1 MSKYLIVGSVIV
13 ILLSACAP
21 AAAPSSSTPPEDPT
35 LRIGTLPILDLLPL
49 FVAEKQGYFK
59 EQGITV
65 TFVPAQSAAERDQ
78 LMQAGQIDGMNND
91 MVSTVLYNKDTVKIK
106 AVRTAIQATS
116 TWSQYSILA
125 AKDSGIKSAADLKGV
140 EIGIS
145 QATVI
150 EYITY
155 RLLTDAGLSPSDIK
169 TTNVIKIADR
179 MQLLGSG
186 QLKAATL
193 PEPLA
198 TLAEQQ
204 GAFRVVPDKTNPKYS
219 NSLISFA
226 AQTLKDKPNT
236 VRKFLAAYEK
246 AVNDINADPTRWQ
259 PVLNENQII
268 PPALTSYK
276 LPPYPKA
283 SVPSEAQFADVLK
296 WMKDNKTI
304 SADIPYANLVD
315 ASFLPK

>member
-1 MSKYLIVGSVIV
+1 MSKYLAFALAVML
-13 ILLSACAP
+13 LLSACAP
-21 AAAPSSSTPPEDPT
+21 AAPAPKEDPT

-49 FVAEKQGYFK
+49 FVADKQGYFK
-59 EQGITV
+59 DQGITV
-65 TFVPAQSAAERDQ
+65 TFIPAQSAAERDQ

-91 MVSTVLYNKDTVKIK
+91 MVSTVLYNKDSVKIK
-106 AVRTAIQATS
+106 VVRTAIQAAP
-116 TWSQYSILA
+116 TWSQYSVFVS
-125 AKDSGIKSAADLKGV
+125 KDSGLKSAAELKGV

-155 RLLTDAGLSPSDIK
+155 RLLVDAGLQPSDVK

-179 MQLLGSG
+179 MQLLASG

-204 GAFRVVPDKTNPKYS
+204 GAVRLVPDARDPDHS
-219 NSLISFA
+219 NSVISFT
-226 AQTLKDKPNT
+226 AQALKDKPQT

-246 AVNDINADPTRWQ
+246 GVSDINANPAQWQ
-259 PVLNENQII
+259 PLLNENKII
-268 PPALTSYK
+268 PAGLTSYK

-283 SVPSEAQFADVLK
+283 SVPSEAQFTDVQK
-296 WMKDNKTI
+296 WMKEKGLL
-304 SADIPYANLVD
+304 SADVPFANLVD

>member
-1 MSKYLIVGSVIV
+1 MSKQLALMLVVV
-13 ILLSACAP
+13 MLLSACAS
-21 AAAPSSSTPPEDPT
+21 AAAPARPEDPT

-59 EQGITV
+59 AQGITV

-91 MVSTVLYNKDTVKIK
+91 MVSTVLYNRDSVKITV
-106 AVRTAIQATS
+106 VRTAIQATS
-116 TWSQYSILA
+116 TWSQYSIFA

-150 EYITY
+150 DYITY
-155 RLLTDAGLSPSDIK
+155 RLLVDAGLAASDIK

-198 TLAEQQ
+198 TLAEQG
-204 GAFRVVPDKTNPKYS
+204 GALRVVADKTNPDHS
-219 NSLISFA
+219 NSVISFS
-226 AQTLKDKPNT
+226 AQAVKDKPQT
-236 VRKFLAAYEK
+236 IRKFLAAYEK
-246 AVNDINADPTRWQ
+246 AVADINADPTQWQ
-259 PVLNENQII
+259 SVLNENKII

-276 LPPYPKA
+276 LPLYPKA
-283 SVPSEAQFADVLK
+283 SVPTQDQFADVLK
-296 WMKDNKTI
+296 WMKDKGMI
-304 SADIPYANLVD
+304 SADVSYANLVD

>member
-1 MSKYLIVGSVIV
+1 MFKTLALALAVVV
-13 ILLSACAP
+13 LLSACAP
-21 AAAPSSSTPPEDPT
+21 AAAPAKPEEPT

-91 MVSTVLYNKDTVKIK
+91 MVSAVLYNKDSVKIK
-106 AVRTAIQATS
+106 VVRTAIQATP
-116 TWSQYSILA
+116 TWSQYSIFA
-125 AKDSGIKSAADLKGV
+125 AKGSGIKSAADLKGV

-155 RLLTDAGLSPSDIK
+155 RLLEDAGLAPSDIK

-204 GAFRVVPDKTNPKYS
+204 GALRVVPDKNDPAHS
-219 NSLISFA
+219 NSVISFS
-226 AQTLKDKPNT
+226 AQTIKDKPQT
-236 VRKFLAAYEK
+236 IRKFLAAYEK
-246 AVNDINADPTRWQ
+246 AVADVNANPAQWQ
-259 PVLNENQII
+259 PLLNENNII
-268 PPALTSYK
+268 PPTLTSYK
-276 LPPYPKA
+276 LPSYPKA
-283 SVPSEAQFADVLK
+283 SVPTQDQFADVLK
-296 WMKDNKTI
+296 WMKDKGMI
-304 SADIPYANLVD
+304 GADVPYANLVD
-315 ASFLPK
+315 ATFLPK

>member
-1 MSKYLIVGSVIV
+1 MFNKTLAALVTVV
-13 ILLSACAP
+13 LLLAACAP
-21 AAAPSSSTPPEDPT
+21 AAPAPQAEEPT
-35 LRIGTLPILDLLPL
+35 LRVGTLPILDLLPL

-59 EQGITV
+59 DQGINV

-78 LMQAGQIDGMNND
+78 LMQAGQVDAINND
-91 MVSTVLYNKDTVKIK
+91 MVSTVLYNKDSIKIK
-106 AVRTAIQATS
+106 VVRTAIQAVP
-116 TWSQYSILA
+116 TWSQYSIFA
-125 AKDSGIKSAADLKGV
+125 AKNSGIKSAAGLKGV

-150 EYITY
+150 DYITN
-155 RLLTDAGLSPSDIK
+155 RLLTGAGLAPSDIK

-179 MQLLGSG
+179 MQLLASG

-204 GAFRVVPDKTNPKYS
+204 GAIRLIADKDHPEHS
-219 NSLISFA
+219 NSVISFS
-226 AQTLKDKPNT
+226 AQVLKDKPNT

-246 AVNDINADPTRWQ
+246 AVNDVNADPTKWQ
-259 PVLNENQII
+259 PLLNENKII
-268 PPALTSYK
+268 PPALTNYQ
-276 LPPYPKA
+276 LPSYPKA
-283 SVPSEAQFADVLK
+283 SVPTEAQFADVEQ
-296 WMKDNKTI
+296 WMKDKGMI

-315 ASFLPK
+315 ASFLPN

>member
-1 MSKYLIVGSVIV
+1 MSKHIALALAAVV
-13 ILLSACAP
+13 LLSACAP
-21 AAAPSSSTPPEDPT
+21 VSAPAKPEDPT
-35 LRIGTLPILDLLPL
+35 LRVGTLPILDLLPL

-91 MVSTVLYNKDTVKIK
+91 MVSTVLYNKDLVKIK
-106 AVRTAIQATS
+106 VVRTAIQATS
-116 TWSQYSILA
+116 TWSQYSIFA
-125 AKDSGIKSAADLKGV
+125 AKNSGIKSAADLKGV

-155 RLLTDAGLSPSDIK
+155 RLLADAGLAASDIK

-186 QLKAATL
+186 KLKAATL

-204 GAFRVVPDKTNPKYS
+204 GALRVVPDAQNPDHS
-219 NSLISFA
+219 NSVISFS
-226 AQTLKDKPNT
+226 AQAVKEKPQT
-236 VRKFLAAYEK
+236 IRKFLAAYEK
-246 AVNDINADPTRWQ
+246 AIADVNADPTQWQ
-259 PVLNENQII
+259 PLLNENKII

-276 LPPYPKA
+276 LPLYPKA
-283 SVPSEAQFADVLK
+283 SVPTQDQFADVLK
-296 WMKDNKTI
+296 WMKDKGMVT
-304 SADIPYANLVD
+304 ADVSYANLVD

>member
-1 MSKYLIVGSVIV
+1 MSKHLALALA
-13 ILLSACAP
+13 ILLLLPACAP
-21 AAAPSSSTPPEDPT
+21 AATPAPKEDPT

-49 FVAEKQGYFK
+49 FVADKQGYFK
-59 EQGITV
+59 DQGITV

-91 MVSTVLYNKDTVKIK
+91 MVSTVLYNKDSVKIK
-106 AVRTAIQATS
+106 VVRTAIQAAS
-116 TWSQYSILA
+116 TWSQYSVFVS
-125 AKDSGIKSAADLKGV
+125 KDSGIKSAAELKGV

-155 RLLTDAGLSPSDIK
+155 RLLVDAGLQPADIK

-179 MQLLGSG
+179 MQLLASG

-204 GAFRVVPDKTNPKYS
+204 GAVRLVPDAKDPDHS
-219 NSLISFA
+219 NSVISFA
-226 AQTLKDKPNT
+226 AQALKDKPQT

-246 AVNDINADPTRWQ
+246 AVGDVNADPAKWQ
-259 PVLNENQII
+259 PLLNENKII
-268 PPALTSYK
+268 PTGLTTYK

-283 SVPSEAQFADVLK
+283 SVPTEAQFTDVQK
-296 WMKDNKTI
+296 WMKEKGLLSTDV
-304 SADIPYANLVD
+304 PFANLVD

>member
-1 MSKYLIVGSVIV
+1 MSKYMTLGIAILM
-13 ILLSACAP
+13 LLSACAP
-21 AAAPSSSTPPEDPT
+21 AAAPAPAAKEDPT

-91 MVSTVLYNKDTVKIK
+91 MVSTVLYNKDSVKIK
-106 AVRTAIQATS
+106 VVRTAIQPTKDWAE
-116 TWSQYSILA
+116 YSIFA

-145 QATVI
+145 QATTI
-150 EYITY
+150 EYVTI
-155 RLLTDAGLSPSDIK
+155 RLLTDAGLKPADIK

-198 TLAEQQ
+198 SLAEQQ
-204 GAFRVVPDKTNPKYS
+204 GALRLIPDTQNPKYS
-219 NSLISFA
+219 NSVISFT
-226 AQTLKDKPNT
+226 AQVLKDKPNT
-236 VRKFLAAYEK
+236 VRRFLAAYEK
-246 AVNDINADPTRWQ
+246 AVADINADPSKWAG
-259 PVLNENQII
+259 VLNDNKII
-268 PPALTSYK
+268 PPALTRYK
-276 LPPYPKA
+276 LPAYPKS
-283 SVPSEAQFADVLK
+283 SVPSEAQFADAVK
-296 WMKDNKTI
+296 WMQGAKLI
-304 SADIPYANLVD
+304 SADVPYTNLVD

>member
-1 MSKYLIVGSVIV
+1 M
-13 ILLSACAP
+13 
-21 AAAPSSSTPPEDPT
+21 PSSRPEDPT

-49 FVAEKQGYFK
+49 FVAEKQGYFN

-78 LMQAGQIDGMNND
+78 LMQAGQIDGLNND
-91 MVSTVLYNKDTVKIK
+91 MVSAVLYNKDTLKIK
-106 AVRTAIQATS
+106 VVRTAIQATS
-116 TWSQYSILA
+116 TWSEFSIFA
-125 AKDSGIKSAADLKGV
+125 AKDSGIKSATDLKGV
-140 EIGIS
+140 EIGVS

-150 EYITY
+150 EYVTT
-155 RLLTDAGLSPSDIK
+155 RLLTDAGLATSDVK

-204 GAFRVVPDKTNPKYS
+204 GALRVVPDAKNPKYS
-219 NSLISFA
+219 NSVISFSV
-226 AQTLKDKPNT
+226 QTIKDKPNT
-236 VRKFLAAYEK
+236 IRKFLVAYEK
-246 AVNDINADPTRWQ
+246 AASDVNADPTKWQ
-259 PVLNENQII
+259 PLLNENKII
-268 PPALTSYK
+268 PPALTDYK
-276 LPPYPKA
+276 LPAFPKA
-283 SVPSEAQFADVLK
+283 SVPAEAQFTDVLK
-296 WMKDNKTI
+296 WMKDKGMITV
-304 SADIPYANLVD
+304 DVPYASLVD

>member
-1 MSKYLIVGSVIV
+1 MSKHFASVLV
-13 ILLSACAP
+13 VVMLLSACAP
-21 AAAPSSSTPPEDPT
+21 VGSPAKPEDPT

-59 EQGITV
+59 AQGITV

-91 MVSTVLYNKDTVKIK
+91 MVSTVLYNKDTIKIK
-106 AVRTAIQATS
+106 VVRTAIQATS
-116 TWSQYSILA
+116 TWSQYSIFA
-125 AKDSGIKSAADLKGV
+125 SKDSGIKSAADLKGV

-155 RLLTDAGLSPSDIK
+155 RLLVDAGLAVPDIK

-204 GAFRVVPDKTNPKYS
+204 GALRVVADKTNPDHS
-219 NSLISFA
+219 NSVISFS
-226 AQTLKDKPNT
+226 AQAIKDKPQT
-236 VRKFLAAYEK
+236 IHKFLAAYEK
-246 AVNDINADPTRWQ
+246 AVADINADPTQWQ
-259 PVLNENQII
+259 PLLNENKII

-276 LPPYPKA
+276 LPLYPKA
-283 SVPSEAQFADVLK
+283 SVPTQDQFADVLK
-296 WMKDNKTI
+296 WMKDKGII
-304 SADIPYANLVD
+304 SADVPYVNLVD
-315 ASFLPK
+315 ASFLPM

>member
-1 MSKYLIVGSVIV
+1 M
-13 ILLSACAP
+13 LLSACAT
-21 AAAPSSSTPPEDPT
+21 AAAPAKPEDPT

-49 FVAEKQGYFK
+49 FVAENRGYFK
-59 EQGITV
+59 AQGITV

-91 MVSTVLYNKDTVKIK
+91 MVSTVLYNKDTPKIK
-106 AVRTAIQATS
+106 VVRVAIQATP
-116 TWSQYSILA
+116 TWAQYSIFA

-155 RLLTDAGLSPSDIK
+155 RLLAGEGLAASDIK

-204 GAFRVVPDKTNPKYS
+204 GALRVVSDKTHPEHS
-219 NSLISFA
+219 NSVISFSVQA
-226 AQTLKDKPNT
+226 LKDKPNT
-236 VRKFLAAYEK
+236 IRKFLVAYEK
-246 AVNDINADPTRWQ
+246 AVSDINADPTQWQ
-259 PVLNENQII
+259 TVLNENKII
-268 PPALTSYK
+268 PPALTSYT
-276 LPPYPKA
+276 LPPYPSA
-283 SVPSEAQFADVLK
+283 SIPTQEQFADVVK
-296 WMKDNKTI
+296 WMKDKGMI
-304 SADIPYANLVD
+304 SADVPYTNLVD

>member
-1 MSKYLIVGSVIV
+1 MFKFLTLALAVVV
-13 ILLSACAP
+13 LLSACAP
-21 AAAPSSSTPPEDPT
+21 AAVSTTKPEEPT

-49 FVAEKQGYFK
+49 FVAEKQGYFQ

-91 MVSTVLYNKDTVKIK
+91 MVSAVLYNKDSVKIK
-106 AVRTAIQATS
+106 VVRTAIQATS
-116 TWSQYSILA
+116 TWSQYSIFA

-155 RLLTDAGLSPSDIK
+155 RLLEDAGLAPSDIK

-204 GAFRVVPDKTNPKYS
+204 GALRVVPDKNDPAHS
-219 NSLISFA
+219 NSVISFS
-226 AQTLKDKPNT
+226 AQAVKAKPQT
-236 VRKFLAAYEK
+236 IRKFLAAYEK
-246 AVNDINADPTRWQ
+246 AVADVNANPAQWQ
-259 PVLNENQII
+259 PLLNENNII
-268 PPALTSYK
+268 PPTLTSYK
-276 LPPYPKA
+276 LPSYPKA
-283 SVPSEAQFADVLK
+283 SVPTQDQFADVLK
-296 WMKDNKTI
+296 WMKDKGMI
-304 SADIPYANLVD
+304 SADVPYANLVD
-315 ASFLPK
+315 ATFLPK

>member
-1 MSKYLIVGSVIV
+1 MSRIFAFTLAVVM
-13 ILLSACAP
+13 LLSACAP
-21 AAAPSSSTPPEDPT
+21 AAAPARPEEPT

-91 MVSTVLYNKDTVKIK
+91 MVSTVLYNKDSVKIK
-106 AVRTAIQATS
+106 VVRTAIQATS
-116 TWSQYSILA
+116 TWSQYSIFA
-125 AKDSGIKSAADLKGV
+125 AKDSGIKSTADLKNV

-155 RLLTDAGLSPSDIK
+155 RLLVDAGLAAPDIK

-204 GAFRVVPDKTNPKYS
+204 GALRVVPDAQNPDHS
-219 NSLISFA
+219 NSVISFS
-226 AQTLKDKPNT
+226 AQAVKDKPQT
-236 VRKFLAAYEK
+236 IRKFLAAYEK
-246 AVNDINADPTRWQ
+246 AVADINADPTQWQ
-259 PVLNENQII
+259 PLLNENKII
-268 PPALTSYK
+268 PTALTSYK

-283 SVPSEAQFADVLK
+283 SVPTQDQFADVIE
-296 WMKDNKTI
+296 WMKDKGMI
-304 SADIPYANLVD
+304 SADVSYANLVD

>member
-1 MSKYLIVGSVIV
+1 MSKHLALALAIVV
-13 ILLSACAP
+13 LLSACTP
-21 AAAPSSSTPPEDPT
+21 AAAPAAKPEDPT

-59 EQGITV
+59 DQGITV

-91 MVSTVLYNKDTVKIK
+91 MVSTVLYNKDSVKIK
-106 AVRTAIQATS
+106 VVRTAIQAS
-116 TWSQYSILA
+116 PAWSQYSIFA

-155 RLLTDAGLSPSDIK
+155 RLLEDAGLQPADIK

-179 MQLLGSG
+179 MQLLASG

-204 GAFRVVPDKTNPKYS
+204 GAIRLVPDAKNPDHS
-219 NSLISFA
+219 NSVISFA
-226 AQTLKDKPNT
+226 AQVLKDKPNT

-246 AVNDINADPTRWQ
+246 AVADVNADPTKWQ
-259 PVLNENQII
+259 PLLNENKII
-268 PPALTSYK
+268 PPALTNYR
-276 LPPYPKA
+276 LPPFPKA
-283 SVPSEAQFADVLK
+283 SVPTQAQFADVVK
-296 WMKDNKTI
+296 WMQDAKMI
-304 SADIPYANLVD
+304 SADVPYANLVD

>member
-1 MSKYLIVGSVIV
+1 MKHLTFALAAMM
-13 ILLSACAP
+13 LLSACAP
-21 AAAPSSSTPPEDPT
+21 AAAPAPKAEDPT

-49 FVAEKQGYFK
+49 FVADKQGYFK

-91 MVSTVLYNKDTVKIK
+91 MVSTVLYNKDSVKIK
-106 AVRTAIQATS
+106 VVRTAIQAVP
-116 TWSQYSILA
+116 TWSQYSIFV

-155 RLLTDAGLSPSDIK
+155 RLLEDAGLQPTDIK

-179 MQLLGSG
+179 MQLLASG

-204 GAFRVVPDKTNPKYS
+204 GAIRLVPDAKNPDHS
-219 NSLISFA
+219 NSVISFTT
-226 AQTLKDKPNT
+226 QVLKDKPNT

-246 AVNDINADPTRWQ
+246 AVADVNADPSKWQ
-259 PVLNENQII
+259 PLLNENKII
-268 PPALTSYK
+268 PAGLTNYK

-283 SVPSEAQFADVLK
+283 SVPTEAQFADVVK
-296 WMKDNKTI
+296 WMKDKGMI
-304 SADIPYANLVD
+304 GADVPYANLVD

>member
-1 MSKYLIVGSVIV
+1 
-13 ILLSACAP
+13 
-21 AAAPSSSTPPEDPT
+21 
-35 LRIGTLPILDLLPL
+35 
-49 FVAEKQGYFK
+49 VADKQGYFK
-59 EQGITV
+59 DQGITV

-91 MVSTVLYNKDTVKIK
+91 MVSTVLYNKDSVKIK
-106 AVRTAIQATS
+106 VVRTAIQAVP
-116 TWSQYSILA
+116 TWSQYSVFVS
-125 AKDSGIKSAADLKGV
+125 KDSGIKTAADLKGV

-155 RLLTDAGLSPSDIK
+155 RLLVDAGLSPADIK

-179 MQLLGSG
+179 MQLLASG

-204 GAFRVVPDKTNPKYS
+204 GAVRLVPDAKDPDHS
-219 NSLISFA
+219 NSVISFA
-226 AQTLKDKPNT
+226 AQALKDKPQT

-246 AVNDINADPTRWQ
+246 AVGDVNADPTKWQ
-259 PVLNENQII
+259 PLLNENKII
-268 PPALTSYK
+268 PAGLTNYK
-276 LPPYPKA
+276 LPPFPKA
-283 SVPSEAQFADVLK
+283 SVPTQAQFADVVK
-296 WMKDNKTI
+296 WMKDKGLV
-304 SADIPYANLVD
+304 SADMPFANLVD

>member
-1 MSKYLIVGSVIV
+1 MSKHFALALAVVM
-13 ILLSACAP
+13 LLSACAP
-21 AAAPSSSTPPEDPT
+21 AAAPAKPEDPT

-91 MVSTVLYNKDTVKIK
+91 MVSTVLYNKDSVKIK
-106 AVRTAIQATS
+106 VVRTAIQATP
-116 TWSQYSILA
+116 TWSQYSIFA

-150 EYITY
+150 EYVTS
-155 RLLTDAGLSPSDIK
+155 RLLADAGLAASDIK

-204 GAFRVVPDKTNPKYS
+204 GALRVVPDATES
-219 NSLISFA
+219 QITRTASSALARRRSR
-226 AQTLKDKPNT
+226 TSRNT
-236 VRKFLAAYEK
+236 IRKFLAAYEK
-246 AVNDINADPTRWQ
+246 AVADVNADPTKWQ
-259 PVLNENQII
+259 PLLNENKII

-276 LPPYPKA
+276 LPPFPKA
-283 SVPSEAQFADVLK
+283 SVPSARRSSP
-296 WMKDNKTI
+296 MC
-304 SADIPYANLVD
+304 S
-315 ASFLPK
+315 SG

>member
-1 MSKYLIVGSVIV
+1 MSKHFALVLAVIL
-13 ILLSACAP
+13 LLSACAP
-21 AAAPSSSTPPEDPT
+21 AATPAPKEDPT

-59 EQGITV
+59 DQGITV

-91 MVSTVLYNKDTVKIK
+91 MVSTVLYNKDSVKIRV
-106 AVRTAIQATS
+106 VRTAIQAAP
-116 TWSQYSILA
+116 TWSQYSVFVS
-125 AKDSGIKSAADLKGV
+125 KDSGIKSAAELKGV

-150 EYITY
+150 DYITY
-155 RLLTDAGLSPSDIK
+155 RLLVDAGLQPSDVK

-179 MQLLGSG
+179 MQLLASG
-186 QLKAATL
+186 QLKSATL

-204 GAFRVVPDKTNPKYS
+204 GAVRLVPDSRDPDHS
-219 NSLISFA
+219 NSVISFA
-226 AQTLKDKPNT
+226 AQVLKDKPQT

-246 AVNDINADPTRWQ
+246 GVSDINADPTRWQ
-259 PVLNENQII
+259 PLLNENKII
-268 PPALTSYK
+268 PAGLTTYQ

-283 SVPSEAQFADVLK
+283 SVPSEAQFTDVQK
-296 WMKDNKTI
+296 WMKEKGILSTDV
-304 SADIPYANLVD
+304 PFANLVD

>member
-1 MSKYLIVGSVIV
+1 MSRIFAFTLAVVM
-13 ILLSACAP
+13 LLSACAP
-21 AAAPSSSTPPEDPT
+21 AAVSTTKPEEPT

-91 MVSTVLYNKDTVKIK
+91 MVSTVLYNKDSVKIK
-106 AVRTAIQATS
+106 VVRTAIQATS
-116 TWSQYSILA
+116 TWSQYSIFA
-125 AKDSGIKSAADLKGV
+125 AKGSGIKSAADLKGV

-155 RLLTDAGLSPSDIK
+155 RLLADAGLAASDIK

-179 MQLLGSG
+179 MQLLGEG
-186 QLKAATL
+186 KLKAATL

-204 GAFRVVPDKTNPKYS
+204 GALRVVPDAQNPDHS
-219 NSLISFA
+219 NSVISFS
-226 AQTLKDKPNT
+226 AQAIKDKPQT
-236 VRKFLAAYEK
+236 VRKFLAAYER
-246 AVNDINADPTRWQ
+246 AVADVNAGPTQWQ
-259 PVLNENQII
+259 PLLNENKII
-268 PPALTSYK
+268 PPALTDYK
-276 LPPYPKA
+276 LPLFPKA
-283 SVPSEAQFADVLK
+283 SVPTQDQFADVQK
-296 WMKDNKTI
+296 WMKDKGMIT
-304 SADIPYANLVD
+304 ADVPYANLVD
-315 ASFLPK
+315 GTFLPK

>member
-1 MSKYLIVGSVIV
+1 MIRRAFIAALALVL
-13 ILLSACAP
+13 LLSACAP
-21 AAAPSSSTPPEDPT
+21 AAAPKAEEPT

-49 FVAEKQGYFK
+49 FVAQKEGYFQD
-59 EQGITV
+59 QGITV

-78 LMQAGQIDGMNND
+78 LMQAGQVDGINND
-91 MVSTVLYNKDTVKIK
+91 MVSTVLYNKDSIKIK
-106 AVRTAIQATS
+106 VVRVAIQATP
-116 TWSQYSILA
+116 TWSQYSIFV
-125 AKDSGIKSAADLKGV
+125 AKNSGITSAAGLKDV
-140 EIGIS
+140 DIGIS

-150 EYITY
+150 DYITN
-155 RLLTDAGLSPSDIK
+155 RLLTGAGLAPSDIK

-179 MQLLGSG
+179 MQLLASG

-204 GAFRVVPDKTNPKYS
+204 GAIRLIADKDHPEHS
-219 NSLISFA
+219 NSVISFS
-226 AQTLKDKPNT
+226 AQVLKDKPNT

-246 AVNDINADPTRWQ
+246 AVNDVNADPTKRQ
-259 PVLNENQII
+259 PLLNENKII
-268 PPALTSYK
+268 PPALTTYQ

-283 SVPSEAQFADVLK
+283 SVPTQAQFADVEQ
-296 WMKDNKTI
+296 WMKEKGMI
-304 SADIPYANLVD
+304 SADVAYDNLVD

>member
-1 MSKYLIVGSVIV
+1 MSKYLALGLAIVL
-13 ILLSACAP
+13 LLSACAP
-21 AAAPSSSTPPEDPT
+21 AATPAPKEDPT

-49 FVAEKQGYFK
+49 FVADKQGYFK

-91 MVSTVLYNKDTVKIK
+91 MVSTVLYNKDSVKIK
-106 AVRTAIQATS
+106 VVRTAIQAMP
-116 TWSQYSILA
+116 TWSQYSVFVS
-125 AKDSGIKSAADLKGV
+125 KDSGLKSAADLKGV

-155 RLLTDAGLSPSDIK
+155 RLLVDAGLQPSDIK

-204 GAFRVVPDKTNPKYS
+204 GAVRLVPDAKDPDHS
-219 NSLISFA
+219 NSVISFA
-226 AQTLKDKPNT
+226 AQALKDKPQT
-236 VRKFLAAYEK
+236 IRKFLAAYEK
-246 AVNDINADPTRWQ
+246 AVGDVNADPTKWQ
-259 PVLNENQII
+259 PLLNENKII
-268 PPALTSYK
+268 PTGLTNYK
-276 LPPYPKA
+276 LPPFPKA
-283 SVPSEAQFADVLK
+283 SVPTEAQFTDVQK
-296 WMKDNKTI
+296 WMKDKGLLSTDVPFA
-304 SADIPYANLVD
+304 SLVD

>member
-1 MSKYLIVGSVIV
+1 VLKYLALALAALL
-13 ILLSACAP
+13 LLSACAP
-21 AAAPSSSTPPEDPT
+21 AATPAPKEDPT

-49 FVAEKQGYFK
+49 FVADKQGYFK
-59 EQGITV
+59 DQGITV

-91 MVSTVLYNKDTVKIK
+91 MVSTVLYNKDSVKIK
-106 AVRTAIQATS
+106 VVRTAIQAAP
-116 TWSQYSILA
+116 TWSQYSVFVS
-125 AKDSGIKSAADLKGV
+125 KDSGLKSAADLKGV

-155 RLLTDAGLSPSDIK
+155 RLLVDAGLKPADIK

-204 GAFRVVPDKTNPKYS
+204 GAVRLVPDAKDPDHS
-219 NSLISFA
+219 NSVISFA
-226 AQTLKDKPNT
+226 VQALKGKPQT

-246 AVNDINADPTRWQ
+246 AVGDVNADPTKWQ
-259 PVLNENQII
+259 PLLNENKII
-268 PPALTSYK
+268 PAGLTTYK
-276 LPPYPKA
+276 LPPFPKA
-283 SVPSEAQFADVLK
+283 SVPTEAQFTDVQK
-296 WMKDNKTI
+296 WMKEKGLLGTDV
-304 SADIPYANLVD
+304 PFANLVD

>member
-1 MSKYLIVGSVIV
+1 MSKHFASVLMAV
-13 ILLSACAP
+13 MLLSACAP
-21 AAAPSSSTPPEDPT
+21 VGAPAKPEDLT

-59 EQGITV
+59 AQGITV

-106 AVRTAIQATS
+106 VVRTAIQATS
-116 TWSQYSILA
+116 TWSQYSVFA

-155 RLLTDAGLSPSDIK
+155 RLLVDAGLAAPDIK

-204 GAFRVVPDKTNPKYS
+204 GALRVVADKTNPDHS
-219 NSLISFA
+219 NSVISFSTQA
-226 AQTLKDKPNT
+226 VKDKPQT
-236 VRKFLAAYEK
+236 IRKFLAAYEK
-246 AVNDINADPTRWQ
+246 AVADVNADPTQWQ
-259 PVLNENQII
+259 PLLNENKII
-268 PPALTSYK
+268 PPALTDYK
-276 LPPYPKA
+276 LPLYPKA
-283 SVPSEAQFADVLK
+283 SVPTQDQFADVLK
-296 WMKDNKTI
+296 WMKDRGMI
-304 SADIPYANLVD
+304 SADVPYANLVD
-315 ASFLPK
+315 GTFLPK